1 MESEISSRMI
11 ARRRRTVLIIATVFV
26 VFLVISLFF
35 AFTSFL
41 LVQRENSRRE
51 RCDLNLAR
59 LYAATVEYCEA
70 NGSYPPAFTVNS
82 KGERLH
88 SWRVLLLPFLGE
100 ENLYSQIRLEEPWDS
115 EWNRQFWTKTPNNF
129 RCAST
134 PIDEDEDSDTKNK
147 LCAYSCVIG
156 TSTVF
161 PEDGTAVTPD
171 DLVDGASNTILYV
184 ERKKSVNWMDPNS
197 ELTEKLVCEENKKI
211 AKERE
216 NFASWHASGVLV
228 VFCDGKRQLLS
239 EKIDEDVLRLLLNVH
254 DSHDGESETAA
265 DSSSEESAEE

>member
-1 MESEISSRMI
+1 MENEINSRMI

-70 NGSYPPAFTVNS
+70 NGSYPPAFTANS
-82 KGERLH
+82 NGERLH
-88 SWRVLLLPFLGE
+88 SWRVFLLPFLGE
-100 ENLYSQIRLEEPWDS
+100 ENLYSQIRLDEPWDS
-115 EWNRQFWTKTPNNF
+115 EWNRQFWTKTPNIF

-134 PIDEDEDSDTKNK
+134 PIGEIENPSAKNE
-147 LCAYSCVIG
+147 LCAYSCVVG
-156 TSTVF
+156 ESTVF
-161 PEDGTAVTPD
+161 PEDGTSVAPD

-184 ERKKSVNWMDPNS
+184 ERKKPVNWMNPNS
-197 ELTEKLVCEENKKI
+197 DLTEELVCEENKKI

-239 EKIDEDVLRLLLNVH
+239 EKIDEDVLRLLLNVN
-254 DSHDGESETAA
+254 DSHDSESEHEE
-265 DSSSEESAEE
+265 DSSKAEPVEE

>member
-1 MESEISSRMI
+1 MENEISTRMI

-82 KGERLH
+82 NGERLH

-100 ENLYSQIRLEEPWDS
+100 ENLYSQIRLDEPWDS
-115 EWNRQFWTKTPNNF
+115 EWNRQFWTKTPNIF

-134 PIDEDEDSDTKNK
+134 PIDEDEDSDTKSK

-156 TSTVF
+156 ASTVF

-197 ELTEKLVCEENKKI
+197 ELTEELVCEENKKI

-254 DSHDGESETAA
+254 DSHDGESEAAA
-265 DSSSEESAEE
+265 DLLSEESAEE

>member
-1 MESEISSRMI
+1 MENEISTRMI
-11 ARRRRTVLIIATVFV
+11 ARRRRTVLVIATVFV
-26 VFLVISLFF
+26 VFLATSLFF

-59 LYAATVEYCEA
+59 LYAATVEYCET
-70 NGSYPPAFTVNS
+70 NGSYPPAFTANS
-82 KGERLH
+82 NGERLH

-115 EWNRQFWTKTPNNF
+115 EWNRQFWSKTPNIF

-134 PIDEDEDSDTKNK
+134 PIDENEDSISKNK
-147 LCAYSCVIG
+147 LCAYSCVTG

-184 ERKKSVNWMDPNS
+184 ERKKPVNWMNPNS
-197 ELTEKLVCEENKKI
+197 ELTEELVCEENKKI

-254 DSHDGESETAA
+254 ESHDGEPEPTE
-265 DSSSEESAEE
+265 DSSNAESAEE